1 MTKRKAK
8 TAAKPSRRIAARA
21 QRANRSVIRSPKP
34 SRLRSLAASP
44 LHEISPKGHIEPKL
58 ETSLVRFD
66 FSSATATAR
75 AYQAKLL
82 EMAQANMQ
90 FALEFGP
97 RLASVRSPVE
107 LLRILEEV
115 TKERITMFR
124 KYSNEMVQLSMPR

>member
-8 TAAKPSRRIAARA
+8 TAAKPARRIAARA

-34 SRLRSLAASP
+34 SRMRPLAANP
-44 LHEISPKGHIEPKL
+44 LPEISPKGATEL
-58 ETSLVRFD
+58 RQETPVVVFD

-82 EMAQANMQ
+82 EIAQANMQ
-90 FALEFGP
+90 FALGVGP

-107 LLRILEEV
+107 LLRVVEEV
-115 TKERITMFR
+115 TKERIAMFR
-124 KYSNEMVQLSMPR
+124 KYSNEMVQVSMPR

>member
-8 TAAKPSRRIAARA
+8 SAPKPARRVAAKAHRVNQP
-21 QRANRSVIRSPKP
+21 VIRSPKP
-34 SRLRSLAASP
+34 SRLRSLAAKP

-107 LLRILEEV
+107 LLRVLEDV

>member
-21 QRANRSVIRSPKP
+21 QSANRSVIRSPKP
-34 SRLRSLAASP
+34 SRLRSLAAKP

-107 LLRILEEV
+107 LLRVLEDV

>member
-8 TAAKPSRRIAARA
+8 TAAKPARRVAAKAHRVN
-21 QRANRSVIRSPKP
+21 QPVIRSPKP
-34 SRLRSLAASP
+34 SRLRSLATDP
-44 LHEISPKGHIEPKL
+44 LHELSPEVHIEPKP
-58 ETSLVRFD
+58 ETTPVVRFD
-66 FSSATATAR
+66 LSLATAR

-107 LLRILEEV
+107 LLRVLEDV